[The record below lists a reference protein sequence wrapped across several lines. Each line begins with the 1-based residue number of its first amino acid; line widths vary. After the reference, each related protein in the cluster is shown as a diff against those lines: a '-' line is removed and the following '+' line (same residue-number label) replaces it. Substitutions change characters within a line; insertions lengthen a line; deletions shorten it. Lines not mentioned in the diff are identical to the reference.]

1 MNSILVG
8 PGAVGPGEIRFFDSI
23 QPPLCSGDY
32 TLEAEQRVL
41 DLPGEQPAPY
51 TATQAFRV
59 DGPRWSLDPAT
70 IHQVFPPASQ
80 AGSFANVVPSVVFNS
95 FALPWSRPIAP
106 DGDAPCG
113 GEGAVPWM
121 ALLTVYEAELDPAQ
135 GAKVGPPVTV
145 TPMEAVQ
152 PGDPAILPPC
162 IPVGQVDP
170 ASEEGVLVVDMEL
183 AFFQAI
189 APSLAEL
196 PFLAHAREVNT
207 DDKVLLGMEDDGCFS
222 LVVGNRVVLNG
233 GRSTFFLVSLE
244 GHQDHLNGAAI
255 TACDGSAPAQPY
267 TRIRLVVLGTWSF
280 RAATALPGSFL
291 ELMQALYLPGRGGVE
306 LLALPVDAATTDATA
321 REGLEIGFV
330 ALRNEL
336 RVGEFATS
344 WYHGPF
350 VSAPTVRDQAYGPYL
365 FSDHAVH
372 YDPASGIFDQGYACA
387 WQIGRLLALADSR
400 FAAQLFDWRRSY
412 FAELARQAARGA
424 VTGRVA
430 AALAPGMEAAPAALA
445 AGDDSLVGLMRG
457 FFTEQVR
464 TLGDDLPLVKPRGRH
479 PRLEALPGVLAAHE
493 AAAVAAGE
501 DDPLL
506 ALAARLNPAP
516 AEP

>member
-1 MNSILVG
+1 MNAILVE

-23 QPPLCSGDY
+23 QPPLPAGDY

-80 AGSFANVVPSVVFNS
+80 AGSFVNVVPSVVFNS
-95 FALPWSRPIAP
+95 FALPWSRRIDPA
-106 DGDAPCG
+106 GG
-113 GEGAVPWM
+113 GEGEGAAPWM
-121 ALLTVYEAELDPAQ
+121 GLLTVYEDELDPAQ
-135 GAKVGPPVTV
+135 GAKVGPPTTV
-145 TPMEAVQ
+145 TPLQVVQ

-162 IPVGQVDP
+162 IPVGEVDP
-170 ASEEGVLVVDMEL
+170 ASEERVLVVDMDL

-207 DDKVLLGMEDDGCFS
+207 DDKVLLGMDDDGCFA

-244 GHQDHLNGAAI
+244 GHQGHLNGAAI
-255 TACDGSAPAQPY
+255 TACDGSTPAQPY
-267 TRIRLVVLGTWSF
+267 TKIRLVVLGTWSF
-280 RAATALPGSFL
+280 RAAAALPGSFL

-306 LLALPVDAATTDATA
+306 LLALPADAATTDATA

-330 ALRNEL
+330 ALRNAL

-350 VSAPTVRDQAYGPYL
+350 AAAPTVRDQAYGPYL

-387 WQIGRLLALADSR
+387 WQIGRLLALSDSR
-400 FAAQLFDWRRSY
+400 FAAELFAWRRSY
-412 FAELARQAARGA
+412 FAELARQATQGA

-430 AALAPGMEAAPAALA
+430 AALAPGMEAAGAAR
-445 AGDDSLVGLMRG
+445 AGEESLVGLMRG
-457 FFTEQVR
+457 LFTGQVR
-464 TLGDDLPLVKPRGRH
+464 TLGDRLPLVKPRGRH

-506 ALAARLNPAP
+506 ALAARLNPEP